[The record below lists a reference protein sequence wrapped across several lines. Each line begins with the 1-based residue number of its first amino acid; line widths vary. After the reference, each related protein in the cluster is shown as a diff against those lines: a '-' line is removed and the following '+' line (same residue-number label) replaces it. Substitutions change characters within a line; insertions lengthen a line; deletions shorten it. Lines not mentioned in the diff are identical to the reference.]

1 MACGQQGENI
11 YSDIDISD
19 YNEPKDY
26 GEGEINETLD
36 VIEDT
41 ITSEDLDNQNT
52 HQWEDKQYYG
62 KSEDENQDMEEIL
75 PP

>member
-26 GEGEINETLD
+26 GEREINETLD

-52 HQWEDKQYYG
+52 HQ
-62 KSEDENQDMEEIL
+62 
-75 PP
+75 